1 MTAVPPTEKARAT
14 RAALV
19 RSAGELFETSGY
31 GAVSIRDVARWN
43 DLTTGAIYGHFRNKA
58 DLLAAAIADRIA
70 SDLEG
75 PTFGRVGLTEYLGRQ
90 ARAYRARAG
99 LRALLVEGAHAG
111 HVDDDA
117 RQEIGELYEAKLAE
131 WRTIYRA
138 LQDED
143 DSFPSIDMDTLVT
156 MLWAMEL
163 GLGVL
168 EAADVELPKPTA
180 WSATLRALL
189 EGIETRASERR
200 NHIE

>member
-19 RSAGELFETSGY
+19 RSAGELFEASGY
-31 GAVSIRDVARWN
+31 GAVSIRDVAGHN
-43 DLTTGAIYGHFRNKA
+43 NLTTGAIYGHFRNKA

-75 PTFGRVGLTEYLGRQ
+75 PNFGHVSLTEYLSRQ
-90 ARAYRARAG
+90 ARAYRSRAG

-111 HVDDDA
+111 HVDDEA
-117 RQEIGELYEAKLAE
+117 REEIGEIYEAKLAE
-131 WRTIYRA
+131 WRAIYRS
-138 LQDED
+138 LQADED
-143 DSFPSIDMDTLVT
+143 SFRGVDMDTLVT

-168 EAADVELPKPTA
+168 EAADVDLPKPAA
-180 WSATLRALL
+180 WSAALRQLL
-189 EGIETRASERR
+189 EGIE
-200 NHIE
+200 

>member
-1 MTAVPPTEKARAT
+1 
-14 RAALV
+14 
-19 RSAGELFETSGY
+19 
-31 GAVSIRDVARWN
+31 
-43 DLTTGAIYGHFRNKA
+43 
-58 DLLAAAIADRIA
+58 
-70 SDLEG
+70 
-75 PTFGRVGLTEYLGRQ
+75 
-90 ARAYRARAG
+90 

-117 RQEIGELYEAKLAE
+117 RQELGTLYEEKLAE

-138 LQDED
+138 LQDAD
-143 DSFPSIDMDTLVT
+143 DSFPGIDMDTLVA

-189 EGIETRASERR
+189 GGIEARASERR
-200 NHIE
+200 DGSK